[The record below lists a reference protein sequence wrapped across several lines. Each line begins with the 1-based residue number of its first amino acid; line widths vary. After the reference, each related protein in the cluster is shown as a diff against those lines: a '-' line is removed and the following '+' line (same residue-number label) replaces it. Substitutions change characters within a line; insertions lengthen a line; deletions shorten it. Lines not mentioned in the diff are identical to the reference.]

1 LSFTGSIA
9 FFGVS
14 DLAATDEFYSNKLE
28 LELYKDQGLCR
39 IYRVPGGGMIGFC
52 SHMAVTAR
60 EKSPILTF
68 LTEDVNGWYARLN
81 ERGAVMEGG
90 PKSNP
95 RFNIYHFFLVDP
107 DGYTVEIQRFLD

>member
-1 LSFTGSIA
+1 MSFSGSIA

-14 DLAATDEFYSNKLE
+14 DLSETDSFYRGKLE

-39 IYRVPGGGMIGFC
+39 IYKVPGGGMIGFC

-68 LTEDVNGWYARLN
+68 LAKDVDRWYARLK
-81 ERGAVMEGG
+81 EKGTEMAGG
-90 PKSNP
+90 PKTNP
-95 RFNIYHFFLVDP
+95 RFNIYHFFLTDP

>member
-1 LSFTGSIA
+1 LSFNGSIA

-14 DLAATDEFYSNKLE
+14 DLAATDGFYRGKLG
-28 LELYKDQGLCR
+28 LDLYKDQGLCQ

-68 LTEDVNGWYARLN
+68 LAEDVDGWYARLK
-81 ERGAVMEGG
+81 EKGAAIEEG
-90 PKSNP
+90 PKANP
-95 RFNIYHFFLVDP
+95 RFKIYHFFMADP

>member
-1 LSFTGSIA
+1 LSFNGSIA

-14 DLAATDEFYSNKLE
+14 DLTATDRFYREGLD

-60 EKSPILTF
+60 DKSPILTF
-68 LTEDVNGWYARLN
+68 LAEDVDSWYAKLK
-81 ERGAVMEGG
+81 EKGAEVGEE
-90 PKSNP
+90 PKKNP
-95 RFNIYHFFLVDP
+95 HFNIYHFFLADP

>member
-1 LSFTGSIA
+1 MSFNGSIV

-14 DLAATDEFYSNKLE
+14 DLKETDGFYRGKLS

-68 LTEDVNGWYARLN
+68 LAEDVDKWHVKLKEKGLIMDSEPEA
-81 ERGAVMEGG
+81 
-90 PKSNP
+90 NP
-95 RFNIYHFFLVDP
+95 RFNIYHFFLADP
-107 DGYTVEIQRFLD
+107 DGYTVEIQRFLE

>member
-1 LSFTGSIA
+1 MSFTGSIV

-14 DLAATDEFYSNKLE
+14 DLAATDGFYRDKLE
-28 LELYKDQGLCR
+28 LELFKDQGLCR

-60 EKSPILTF
+60 DKSPILTF
-68 LTEDVNGWYARLN
+68 LTEDVDGWHARLN
-81 ERGAVMEGG
+81 ERGAVMEEE

-95 RFNIYHFFLVDP
+95 RFNIYHFFLADP
-107 DGYTVEIQRFLD
+107 DGYTVEIQHFLA